1 MINAKTDAISGCHGN
16 LKEVPKLVSG
26 GRESML
32 EKTFKWNPEAVKVVS
47 EQVGLAFQEKKTNHI
62 GSGSKRHIWAAI
74 QCA

>member
-26 GRESML
+26 RETML
-32 EKTFKWNPEAVKVVS
+32 EKTFKWNPETVKVVS
-47 EQVGLAFQEKKTNHI
+47 EITVGLAFQEKKTNHI
-62 GSGSKRHIWAAI
+62 GSGSKRHVWAAI